1 MVRTIEYFL
10 AIDIGASSGR
20 HLLGYLENNILKIEE
35 IHRFK
40 NGLQKIDENIC
51 WDLDY
56 LFEEI
61 LKGMKK
67 CSEINKVPKSMG
79 IDTWGVDFVL
89 LDENEKP
96 IGNYVSYRDNRT
108 KGQMKKV
115 LENISKKEI
124 YQKTGIQF
132 QDFNTLY
139 QLKSLPKSLV
149 NNAAD
154 FLMIPDYFNFLLT
167 GKKTN
172 EYTNITTT
180 QLLNLKTDTIDN
192 DLLNCL
198 EMKKEIF
205 QKISF
210 PKEKLGKIKKELEK
224 IVGYNCDVVL
234 TPTHDT
240 ASAFMSNIIPDKK
253 TGVIISSGTWSL
265 LGMEIDNPINSELAL
280 GYNFTNEGGVD
291 KKYRFLKNIMGMWI
305 IQEVVRNLN
314 YNYSYEQLVELAK
327 ENLEF
332 ESLID
337 VNDDRFFN
345 CENMIEEISKYCI
358 ETNQIPP
365 QNVGELSI
373 CIYKSLVRLYKNSI
387 LELEK
392 VTGKEIDTINIIGGG
407 CQNKLLNELLKEEL
421 DIELYV
427 GPIEA
432 TGIGNIL
439 TQMLAFNVIANR
451 EEGKNIL
458 KNTIQSGVRI

>member
-1 MVRTIEYFL
+1 MRTIEYFL

-40 NGLQKIDENIC
+40 NGLLKVNENIC

-67 CSEINKVPKSMG
+67 CSEMNKVPKSMG

-89 LDENEKP
+89 LDKNEKP

-108 KGQMKKV
+108 RGQMKKV
-115 LENISKKEI
+115 LENISKREI

-139 QLKSLPKSLV
+139 QLKSLPKSLI
-149 NNAAD
+149 NNAVD

-180 QLLNLKTDTIDN
+180 QLLNLKTNTIDN

-224 IVGYNCDVVL
+224 RVGYNCDVIL

-253 TGVIISSGTWSL
+253 NGVIISSGTWSL
-265 LGMEIDNPINSELAL
+265 LGMEIDDPINNELAL

-314 YNYSYEQLVELAK
+314 FSYSYEQLVELAK

-332 ESLID
+332 NSLID
-337 VNDDRFFN
+337 VNDDRFFS
-345 CENMIEEISKYCI
+345 CENMIEEISKYCL
-358 ETNQIPP
+358 ETNQRPP

-392 VTGKEIDTINIIGGG
+392 VTGKKIDTINIIGGG
-407 CQNKLLNELLKEEL
+407 CQNRLLNELLKKEL
-421 DIELYV
+421 DIDLYI

>member
-1 MVRTIEYFL
+1 MIEYFL

-20 HLLGYLENNILKIEE
+20 HLLGFLENNILKIEE
-35 IHRFK
+35 IYRFK
-40 NGLQKIDENIC
+40 NELQKVNESIC
-51 WDLDY
+51 WNLDY

-61 LKGMKK
+61 LKGMKR
-67 CSEINKVPKSMG
+67 CSEINKIPKSIG

-89 LDENEKP
+89 LDKNEKP
-96 IGNYVSYRDNRT
+96 IGDYVSYRDNRT
-108 KGQMKKV
+108 KGQMKKI
-115 LENISKKEI
+115 LKNISKKDI

-149 NNAAD
+149 DDAVD

-180 QLLNLKTDTIDN
+180 QLFNLKTDSIDN

-198 EMKKEIF
+198 KMKREVF
-205 QKISF
+205 QNISF
-210 PKEKLGKIKKELEK
+210 PKERLGKIKKEVEK
-224 IVGYNCDVVL
+224 VVGYTCDVVV

-240 ASAFMSNIIPDKK
+240 ASAFMSNIIPNKK
-253 TGVIISSGTWSL
+253 NGVIISSGTWSL
-265 LGMEIDNPINSELAL
+265 LGMEIDSPINNELAL
-280 GYNFTNEGGVD
+280 KYNFTNEGGVD

-305 IQEVVRNLN
+305 VQEVVRNLN
-314 YNYSYEQLVELAK
+314 YNYSYEQLVELAR
-327 ENLEF
+327 ENREF
-332 ESLID
+332 KSLID
-337 VNDDRFFN
+337 VNDSRFFN
-345 CENMIEEISKYCI
+345 CENMIEEINKYCL
-358 ETNQIPP
+358 ETNQNPP
-365 QNVGELSI
+365 ENVGELSI
-373 CIYKSLVRLYKNSI
+373 CIYKSLVKLYKNSI

-392 VTGKEIDTINIIGGG
+392 VTGKKIDTINIIGGG

-421 DIELYV
+421 DIDLYV

-439 TQMLAFNVIANR
+439 TQMLAFDVIANR

-458 KNTIQSGVRI
+458 KNTIKSGVKI

>member
-1 MVRTIEYFL
+1 MRTIEYFL